1 MDSKVK
7 LNQLVNEIIVFIHSL
22 IVLLVC
28 VIFGA
33 INCFSGNIL
42 VGILIIVAGIGSFVM
57 SLVMKNKTSLVL

>member
-7 LNQLVNEIIVFIHSL
+7 LNQLVNEKIVFIHSL

-42 VGILIIVAGIGSFVM
+42 SKLKEKPYICKEI
-57 SLVMKNKTSLVL
+57 